1 MHGGNWF
8 TLQTIYII
16 KDLDQSN
23 IHLGKIFGQLTK
35 RYIGVLTG
43 QLTNL
48 DIERYFYVIHLI
60 ATSERALTQKELTCL
75 LHVDKASMVRISDY
89 LEQNGYLER
98 TVNPDDRREQF
109 LILTPKGEAVK
120 GTIADAFSNT
130 DEILLAALPP
140 TERQVFISHLLK
152 VMQHAEQL
160 EVDPVHLEFTKEKT
174 TQRPTKNT

>member
-1 MHGGNWF
+1 
-8 TLQTIYII
+8 
-16 KDLDQSN
+16 
-23 IHLGKIFGQLTK
+23 
-35 RYIGVLTG
+35 
-43 QLTNL
+43 
-48 DIERYFYVIHLI
+48 
-60 ATSERALTQKELTCL
+60 
-75 LHVDKASMVRISDY
+75 MVRISDY

-160 EVDPVHLEFTKEKT
+160 EVDPVHLEFTKEKS